1 MKRFKAYRKQKDLIK
16 SAVAKAIDKA
26 IKAADRPEEE
36 KLADYILRLNNIKLD
51 KISIKKI
58 LGSLK

>member
-58 LGSLK
+58 LRSLK